1 MLSEILEQTLIMI
14 FNFMKFDVHSGKIII
29 ETHSDD
35 DDDDDDDD
43 DIECFSAPTT
53 STSHT

>member
-43 DIECFSAPTT
+43 IECFSAPTT